1 MTFREKVSRL
11 VIDPETRD
19 RRITAAYMALAVL
32 ALMHHVYVTV
42 YFPFPENG
50 AIPFR
55 FAWVILAGVTA
66 VLGRMWKDWGSRI
79 LTALLLIKI
88 LRVAI
93 PSPELVS
100 ETQTVYENCIYAFYI
115 CYGCGRV
122 FSRKDRETFISL
134 FCALWTLAMVVYSCI
149 GLYVVFSGNAVP
161 NLGTRPFELNI
172 YENRLWPVYHPVEAG
187 TMAALS
193 IAAAL
198 IGFFITKRKAL
209 RALYIPAV
217 LVIFLMNV
225 FCISRTSYILTAMGI
240 SAPAAM
246 LLYELLQRGKRQG
259 KTFTLLRTAAAFAAF
274 AAAAGLVLLLQMKAI
289 PAYNALRSGGGLI
302 PAAMA
307 EEAQPAAAELTP
319 RAFVT
324 EEGADGFLTGRL
336 AIWIHCCSGIS
347 HFPIYALTGAGVYD
361 PMEHINTYIRAGLA
375 LQYIYHLHSTFI
387 QTLWESGIPG
397 FLLFVS
403 FFGIFSVNAVRLIRN
418 RSLPMWQ
425 RLIPL
430 PALLCWLA
438 DMVDCGGY
446 CNWGKPPMTLLYL
459 FTGLTVVLAH
469 AARSDAR
476 DAEGKTAGKP
486 EEPLNQQ
493 TQRSIES

>member
-1 MTFREKVSRL
+1 
-11 VIDPETRD
+11 
-19 RRITAAYMALAVL
+19 
-32 ALMHHVYVTV
+32 
-42 YFPFPENG
+42 
-50 AIPFR
+50 
-55 FAWVILAGVTA
+55 
-66 VLGRMWKDWGSRI
+66 
-79 LTALLLIKI
+79 
-88 LRVAI
+88 
-93 PSPELVS
+93 
-100 ETQTVYENCIYAFYI
+100 
-115 CYGCGRV
+115 
-122 FSRKDRETFISL
+122 
-134 FCALWTLAMVVYSCI
+134 
-149 GLYVVFSGNAVP
+149 
-161 NLGTRPFELNI
+161 
-172 YENRLWPVYHPVEAG
+172 
-187 TMAALS
+187 
-193 IAAAL
+193 
-198 IGFFITKRKAL
+198 
-209 RALYIPAV
+209 
-217 LVIFLMNV
+217 
-225 FCISRTSYILTAMGI
+225 
-240 SAPAAM
+240 
-246 LLYELLQRGKRQG
+246 
-259 KTFTLLRTAAAFAAF
+259 
-274 AAAAGLVLLLQMKAI
+274 
-289 PAYNALRSGGGLI
+289 
-302 PAAMA
+302 MA
-307 EEAQPAAAELTP
+307 EEAQQAAAELTP

-361 PMEHINTYIRAGLA
+361 PMEHINTFIRAGLA

-469 AARSDAR
+469 AAR